1 LTIDNR
7 KLTIENRKL
16 SMARV
21 LQIAVSIC
29 VGLGAMGCGSQ
40 EKGGGLAPAQAGVK
54 IGDIGPSGAGG
65 QSGAEL
71 LKTINFSVYIIE
83 LPAENIDKL
92 AEFWSVLDARPLR
105 FNSPSAFKANSFS
118 VGFGQVTMWDKVYG
132 LLRGAG
138 GQELGTVSL
147 LLADDQASDLAVT
160 GLDYKQKASFVSGD
174 LSSQSATIG
183 PGILALRIKATKMPT
198 VQGACTVV
206 AHPVFTVPITSPVPE
221 LAARSKAREFPFT
234 AAAFG
239 LKMSSGDFVAL
250 GPEKYIGDLTTLS
263 GLFFSNPAGSLFFD
277 RDQRKPPERK
287 PAVRIFLLVCVRI
300 PVN

>member
-1 LTIDNR
+1 MVR
-7 KLTIENRKL
+7 
-16 SMARV
+16 A
-21 LQIAVSIC
+21 LQITVSIC
-29 VGLGAMGCGSQ
+29 VGLGVIGCGPR
-40 EKGGGLAPAQAGVK
+40 EKGRGPAPTQAGVK
-54 IGDIGPSGAGG
+54 IGEIGPSGPGG

-83 LPAENIDKL
+83 VPAENIDKL
-92 AEFWSVLDARPLR
+92 ADFWSVLDARPLR

-118 VGFGQVTMWDKVYG
+118 VGFGQVRLWNKVYE

-147 LLADDQASDLAVT
+147 MLPDDQASDLAVT
-160 GLDYKQKASFVSGD
+160 GLDYQQKLSFVSGD
-174 LSSQSATIG
+174 LSSQSATVG
-183 PGILALRIKATKMPT
+183 PGILALRIKATKMPA

-221 LAARSKAREFPFT
+221 LAARAKSREFPFT

-239 LKMSSGDFVAL
+239 LKMSPGDFVVL
-250 GPEKYIGDLTTLS
+250 GPQKYIGDLTTLG

-277 RDQRKPPERK
+277 PDQRKPPERK
-287 PAVRIFLLVCVRI
+287 PAVRIFLLVCIRM
-300 PVN
+300 PMNY